1 MTKNHCFDKIGEP
14 VEVVSSDSDEP
25 RTDET
30 VLPLFFKG
38 IPKKAVTDFVTG
50 YNVIGI
56 IDATLEE
63 GIKALVA
70 VEQGIPYTG
79 FGFNDQHVSVVMDN
93 LDLMI
98 YASFKEEGN
107 KLYKPELSKLVK
119 GTGGVVDKKRKAT
132 TSPANSSSS
141 SDSDSNS

>member
-1 MTKNHCFDKIGEP
+1 M
-14 VEVVSSDSDEP
+14 V
-25 RTDET
+25 
-30 VLPLFFKG
+30 PLFFKG
-38 IPKKAVTDFVTG
+38 IPKKAVTDIVTG
-50 YNVIGI
+50 YNLIGI

-119 GTGGVVDKKRKAT
+119 GTGGVLGKRKAT
-132 TSPANSSSS
+132 RSPAKSSSS

>member
-1 MTKNHCFDKIGEP
+1 M
-14 VEVVSSDSDEP
+14 
-25 RTDET
+25 
-30 VLPLFFKG
+30 
-38 IPKKAVTDFVTG
+38 
-50 YNVIGI
+50 IGI

-107 KLYKPELSKLVK
+107 KLYKPELAKLVK
-119 GTGGVVDKKRKAT
+119 GTGGVKRKAT
-132 TSPANSSSS
+132 RSPAKSSSS
-141 SDSDSNS
+141 SDTDSNS